1 MERFKNAVKNICALI
16 AYIGPLLII
25 GLDEFNIIFKVIV
38 AGITFLY
45 NALYHYRTSNLKQE
59 FAELKNKNKSDVE
72 RYEKW
77 DKNNEEYLS
86 FYKEQ
91 LDIALT
97 ENEKLRQE
105 IETYKKA
112 GKQ

>member
-1 MERFKNAVKNICALI
+1 MKTFKTAIKDICALI

-25 GLDEFNIIFKVIV
+25 RLDNFNIFFKVII
-38 AGITFLY
+38 AAITFLY
-45 NALYHYRTSNLKQE
+45 NAFYYHRTSDLE
-59 FAELKNKNKSDVE
+59 RDFAELKCK
-72 RYEKW
+72 YEKDTDKYYEW
-77 DKNNEEYLS
+77 DKNTEEYLS

-91 LDIALT
+91 LDIALA

-112 GKQ
+112 GEP